1 MQEAV
6 RLMGC
11 KVMYTGAVGWLVR
24 CRGVDRVTSLPVT
37 VSQDKWQTLSGLC
50 GQRVQNP
57 AYRPAAIFFTGCI
70 WLRPIFNSICRITLS
85 HYCIALKGQKHQ
97 DRASPYYSGVSSQL
111 ALKGRNQDITLSG
124 LFREVS
130 FNP

>member
-1 MQEAV
+1 
-6 RLMGC
+6 
-11 KVMYTGAVGWLVR
+11 MYAFYNKKKSKLE
-24 CRGVDRVTSLPVT
+24 
-37 VSQDKWQTLSGLC
+37 KM
-50 GQRVQNP
+50 
-57 AYRPAAIFFTGCI
+57 YRYGCI
-70 WLRPIFNSICRITLS
+70 SICRITLS
-85 HYCIALKGQKHQ
+85 HYWIALKGQKHQ